1 MLTTHVNIAPVNA
14 ISKQELEC
22 EAHHIINYRMGLA
35 VVDALYKRGDICEPS
50 YEKAKGLIAQQYN
63 INNNSIYR

>member
-14 ISKQELEC
+14 ISKQELEN

-35 VVDALYKRGDICEPS
+35 VVDVLYKRGDICEPS
-50 YEKAKGLIAQQYN
+50 HEKAKDLIAQQYN